1 MRNHMFFVII
11 SIGDYMRKVFLYL
24 YPIYD
29 YYKIYLYD
37 NDKTY
42 EYFNRER
49 PFPVMNKA
57 IDLRYR
63 QNGYDIYYL
72 LYSDSDMYGL
82 EQIPGDRIIR
92 SNICFEDSTPYNADG
107 TCKDDFVYKYTDP
120 NYVFDL
126 IGDFDE
132 LVVGGNHAMDC
143 VKRMAEAA
151 LSRGIS
157 SLVDLDLT
165 DFFFMLYWKR
175 DYFDIAEY
183 SPSRYKEF
191 ALLKRGEKNYEL
203 TKRIFER
210 SFASLV
216 YGFEEEKRIV
226 K

>member
-1 MRNHMFFVII
+1 
-11 SIGDYMRKVFLYL
+11 
-24 YPIYD
+24 
-29 YYKIYLYD
+29 
-37 NDKTY
+37 
-42 EYFNRER
+42 
-49 PFPVMNKA
+49 
-57 IDLRYR
+57 
-63 QNGYDIYYL
+63 
-72 LYSDSDMYGL
+72 MYGL
-82 EQIPGDRIIR
+82 EQIPGDKIIR
-92 SNICFEDSTPYNADG
+92 SNISFEDSTPYNADG

-132 LVVGGNHAMDC
+132 LVVGGNHATDC

-210 SFASLV
+210 NFTSPV
-216 YGFEEEKRIV
+216 YGFEEEKLTFYITSCSFCLCNSACSLQSLDHIGHIV
-226 K
+226 SESGDLQY

>member
-1 MRNHMFFVII
+1 
-11 SIGDYMRKVFLYL
+11 MRKVFLYL
-24 YPIYD
+24 YPIWE
-29 YYKIYLYD
+29 YYKSNIFQNDSTYD
-37 NDKTY
+37 VM
-42 EYFNRER
+42 ERER
-49 PFPVMNKA
+49 PFPILNKA

-63 QNGYDIYYL
+63 QNGYEIYYL
-72 LYSDSDMYGL
+72 LYSDMELYGIDVKLGDKVIYSDIG
-82 EQIPGDRIIR
+82 
-92 SNICFEDSTPYNADG
+92 FEDSTPYNSDG
-107 TCKDDFVYKYTDP
+107 SPKDVFVFKYTDP

-165 DFFFMLYWKR
+165 DFFFMLYWKK

-203 TKRIFER
+203 TKRIFEKNF
-210 SFASLV
+210 SSPV
-216 YGFEEEKRIV
+216 YGLEEDKRIV